1 METTSDHSWLQWL
14 RSRVASHGA
23 ALVAGCGVAALRRV
37 VLMAGAG
44 GANCCQ
50 FYIVDV
56 TNIWENFSLEFVKL
70 PP

>member
-1 METTSDHSWLQWL
+1 MTTPDSADS
-14 RSRVASHGA
+14 
-23 ALVAGCGVAALRRV
+23 ALVSPVTARRWWPGAGWLRRV